1 MRKPFRTLF
10 LFLTLALTCAVLT
23 GCGSGSSN
31 GEVNVAN
38 WGDYIDE
45 DTIDAFEEETGI
57 KVNYSTYSDNESL
70 YSTLKNGSTDYD
82 VIVPSDYMIA
92 RLIEEDMLEEIDFDN
107 VPNAANLDGEFLSG
121 LDYDPEGTY
130 SVPYLWGVV
139 GLIYNTTM
147 LDYTPTSWDVLWD
160 ESLSG
165 QILMF
170 DNSRDAIGIALK
182 LLGYSYNTT
191 SEDEITQAV
200 DKLIEQK
207 PLVQA
212 YVMDQIFDK
221 MEAGEAAVAPYY
233 AGDAVVMM
241 RENPDLA
248 CIYPEEG
255 SNYYIDA
262 WCIPKGAANKENAEI
277 FINYMCQTE
286 VMAANATYCTYA
298 PPSSAARELLGDDL
312 ADNELVYAPNEVREL
327 CEIYTNLPQ
336 TVLDLY
342 DQQWIRLKAA

>member
-1 MRKPFRTLF
+1 MKKPFRTLF
-10 LFLTLALTCAVLT
+10 LFLTLALACAALT
-23 GCGSGSSN
+23 GCGSSSSN

-45 DTIDAFEEETGI
+45 DTVDAFEEETGI
-57 KVNYSTYSDNESL
+57 KVNYTTYSDNESL

-92 RLIEEDMLEEIDFDN
+92 RLIEEDMLEKIDFDN

-147 LDYTPTSWDVLWD
+147 VDYTPTSWDVLWD

-241 RENPDLA
+241 RENTDLA
-248 CIYPEEG
+248 CIYPGGRLQLLHRRLVHPQGGRQQGECRAVHQLYVSDGGHGGQRHLLHLRPALLLRPCAAGRRPGGQRVGLRPGRGAGAVRNLHQPAADRAG
-255 SNYYIDA
+255 S
-262 WCIPKGAANKENAEI
+262 
-277 FINYMCQTE
+277 
-286 VMAANATYCTYA
+286 
-298 PPSSAARELLGDDL
+298 L
-312 ADNELVYAPNEVREL
+312 
-327 CEIYTNLPQ
+327 
-336 TVLDLY
+336 
-342 DQQWIRLKAA
+342 